1 MLRITKVNESPSHI
15 TMKLEGKIAADWV
28 PLIEDECRRCLKD
41 QRKIL
46 LDLSEVTFV
55 DGHGVDML
63 SKMTKEGIQVV
74 ECSALIQYLLEEGK
88 NK

>member
-1 MLRITKVNESPSHI
+1 
-15 TMKLEGKIAADWV
+15 MKLEGKIAADWD

-63 SKMTKEGIQVV
+63 S
-74 ECSALIQYLLEEGK
+74 
-88 NK
+88 